1 MYSCSNDGTLKAWS
15 IDNLELKKT
24 LTTGNE
30 EIIKLCFADGKLY
43 SGDDKGNV
51 RLYKATNLNRMRTKK
66 VNKSN
71 IDVLNV

>member
-1 MYSCSNDGTLKAWS
+1 M
-15 IDNLELKKT
+15 KKT

-30 EIIKLCFADGKLY
+30 EIIRLCFADGKLY

-51 RLYKATNLNRMRTKK
+51 RLYKATNLNRMWTKK